1 MWEAFSIIKKSVPSH
16 IFEQVIKEH
25 LSFEKGIVLS
35 KAIIELS
42 SLSVHGIIT
51 LNIDEVSEIM
61 IRANRSVLINSATNM
76 DIGKKASA
84 ILNESRPFIVHLHGK
99 IDDPDSWIF
108 SERDLGKILSDDA
121 YKLFLS
127 TVFISWRVIFLGV
140 SADDVAISE
149 HLNTL
154 SELGIKMNHHYW
166 ITNRADRFA
175 HEWSEKTGINIISYQ
190 SKDID
195 HEAALE
201 HMFHTMKN
209 HRYRRPAPPP
219 VNPGMAGVGVV
230 LSPNQV
236 MQMEPEEAR
245 FYLSSM
251 ATNILNN
258 CDDYSRYSEFR
269 KEYGVALNHASYISE
284 DSPHNKI
291 FGYTIKKKL
300 GGGAFGVA
308 YEDVGLDGNRY
319 AIKILKKNATED
331 NVMLRSFR
339 RGIESMRILK
349 DNNIEGM
356 VELYA
361 TYETPPC
368 IIMEMI
374 DGPNLS
380 DGLKSG
386 HVKDIIEKLLLSL
399 RIGRILMSAHHL
411 TQTVIHRDVRPP
423 NIMFRNKNPN
433 AFKEDDI
440 VVLDFDLS
448 WHVGAA
454 DFELSP
460 QMTTILGYLAP
471 EQLYSGGSIDTQ
483 TALVDSYGYCM
494 TLLYIFS
501 GENPEPNQSALEN
514 WERRLEKIRT
524 NVRSYEWESIPNRI
538 IRIIKN
544 GSIPDIGSRYH
555 FDMIVNEISNL
566 YKLSSGN
573 DGYISEEY
581 LIEEMACRSFGEGM
595 YDFDESQ
602 IIARSVNLPGIKFDI
617 LRGVRGDEYSV
628 RIDVGISETGFENW
642 RHIGK
647 YFKDKSKQIRGI
659 LESSGWSVSVI
670 SNQRDIV
677 LISAEKS
684 PDRVFS
690 EMEYNINN
698 IKRCIS
704 IVKF

>member
-1 MWEAFSIIKKSVPSH
+1 
-16 IFEQVIKEH
+16 
-25 LSFEKGIVLS
+25 
-35 KAIIELS
+35 
-42 SLSVHGIIT
+42 
-51 LNIDEVSEIM
+51 
-61 IRANRSVLINSATNM
+61 
-76 DIGKKASA
+76 
-84 ILNESRPFIVHLHGK
+84 
-99 IDDPDSWIF
+99 
-108 SERDLGKILSDDA
+108 
-121 YKLFLS
+121 
-127 TVFISWRVIFLGV
+127 
-140 SADDVAISE
+140 
-149 HLNTL
+149 
-154 SELGIKMNHHYW
+154 
-166 ITNRADRFA
+166 
-175 HEWSEKTGINIISYQ
+175 
-190 SKDID
+190 
-195 HEAALE
+195 
-201 HMFHTMKN
+201 
-209 HRYRRPAPPP
+209 
-219 VNPGMAGVGVV
+219 
-230 LSPNQV
+230 
-236 MQMEPEEAR
+236 
-245 FYLSSM
+245 
-251 ATNILNN
+251 
-258 CDDYSRYSEFR
+258 
-269 KEYGVALNHASYISE
+269 
-284 DSPHNKI
+284 
-291 FGYTIKKKL
+291 
-300 GGGAFGVA
+300 
-308 YEDVGLDGNRY
+308 
-319 AIKILKKNATED
+319 
-331 NVMLRSFR
+331 
-339 RGIESMRILK
+339 
-349 DNNIEGM
+349 
-356 VELYA
+356 
-361 TYETPPC
+361 
-368 IIMEMI
+368 
-374 DGPNLS
+374 
-380 DGLKSG
+380 
-386 HVKDIIEKLLLSL
+386 
-399 RIGRILMSAHHL
+399 
-411 TQTVIHRDVRPP
+411 
-423 NIMFRNKNPN
+423 
-433 AFKEDDI
+433 
-440 VVLDFDLS
+440 
-448 WHVGAA
+448 
-454 DFELSP
+454 
-460 QMTTILGYLAP
+460 
-471 EQLYSGGSIDTQ
+471 
-483 TALVDSYGYCM
+483 M